1 MLIFELKWAKTCV
14 LPLAVAC
21 TLHVCAVSSRVQV
34 QQLPQRSCWK
44 FQLQTASFCL
54 PQNCSKIHCSL
65 RAGFVRLAYESNYG
79 SAANSM
85 PSNMK
90 NELLAILEV
99 DFGQFCAGPSRERR
113 YKVRSAIF
121 RFSDRFYM
129 PLYHSLVALNLLP
142 HRWHP
147 FYCTLGI

>member
-1 MLIFELKWAKTCV
+1 M
-14 LPLAVAC
+14 
-21 TLHVCAVSSRVQV
+21 
-34 QQLPQRSCWK
+34 
-44 FQLQTASFCL
+44 
-54 PQNCSKIHCSL
+54 
-65 RAGFVRLAYESNYG
+65 RLAYESNYG

-121 RFSDRFYM
+121 RFSDRCPREMGTPQFGD
-129 PLYHSLVALNLLP
+129 PSP
-142 HRWHP
+142 HIPSDMGTPGPHITRDMGPWGP
-147 FYCTLGI
+147 QNSGDMGIPQ